1 MKKLRLLL
9 LSFLILFLPSILFS
23 QILNPVKWTV
33 SVQKVSE
40 TEANIVCTASIDIE
54 WHLYSQHIEPGGP
67 LPTVFKFEPN
77 SSYKLVGKPY
87 EYPKAHVE
95 YDETFEM
102 DVGSWDGSASFTQR
116 IKLLKSEEFTI
127 TGLIEYM
134 TCNDGSCIPLEF
146 DLSVNV
152 DGTQYS
158 LEESG
163 DEDPDSIAVDSMP
176 VDTIAPDTAGTNASS
191 NLSDDTDE
199 NDLANTSLLSIF
211 IIAFLGGLIAIFTPC
226 VLPMI
231 PMTVTFFLK
240 GSENKSKGRRQAF
253 FFGTSIIV
261 IFTVI
266 GSGLSIIFGPA
277 LFQTLSTHWI
287 PNIIFFLI
295 FMIFAFSFFGMFE
308 IRMPSGLINKSDQQA
323 DKGGFFGPFFM
334 ALTLVLVSFSCTVP
348 IIGAVVVMLSNGEFL
363 QPIVA
368 MFGFG
373 LAFAVPFTVFALFPR
388 WLGNLPKSGGWM
400 NTLKVV
406 LGFIEVALGL
416 KFLSVADMA
425 YGWHLLDRQIYLAL
439 WIVIFSLLGLYLLGK
454 LKFKHDGEE
463 KHTSVPRL
471 MLAIISLSF
480 AVYMIPGMFGAPL
493 KMLSGFLP
501 PQTTNEF
508 DIRDIV
514 REEIKVSQF
523 AGGNI
528 ESNICTSNPKYS
540 EDLELPHGL
549 EGYFDLEEGLACAK
563 EKKMPIFIDFTGK
576 GCVNCRKMEDNVWVE
591 PEVLKRLR
599 NDFIIV
605 SLYTDVRK
613 SIPEEEWVS
622 AEVSYSGKVIKDL
635 GRKNQDYQIRNYGQN
650 SQPQY
655 VLLNY
660 DGTKLIKETKA
671 FDLDVEDYVRFLDA
685 GLEEF
690 QRRQEELKE

>member
-1 MKKLRLLL
+1 MSKLKFLLVSIFVL
-9 LSFLILFLPSILFS
+9 ALSGMVQAQMLH
-23 QILNPVKWTV
+23 PVKWATTV
-33 SVQKVSE
+33 YKVSE
-40 TEANIVCTASIDIE
+40 TKANIAFTASIDPE
-54 WHLYSQHIEPGGP
+54 WHLYSQFTPSGGP
-67 LPTVFKFEPN
+67 LPTVFTFESN
-77 SSYKLVGKPY
+77 DAFKLIGKPS
-87 EYPKAHVE
+87 EWPAPHVE
-95 YDETFEM
+95 HDEDFNV
-102 DVGSWDGSASFTQR
+102 DVKSFTDKVTFTQQIEILKQEKFS
-116 IKLLKSEEFTI
+116 IK
-127 TGLIEYM
+127 GLIEFQA
-134 TCNDGSCIPLEF
+134 CKEACIMDEF
-146 DLSVNV
+146 DVNIAV

-163 DEDPDSIAVDSMP
+163 DEDPDSIAADSMP
-176 VDTIAPDTAGTNASS
+176 VDTIATDTAGTVSTIGKSETNEDNDITNSS
-191 NLSDDTDE
+191 LWT
-199 NDLANTSLLSIF
+199 IF
-211 IIAFLGGLIAIFTPC
+211 IIAFISGLIAILTPC
-226 VLPMI
+226 VLPMV

-253 FFGTSIIV
+253 FFGLSIIV

-308 IRMPSGLINKSDQQA
+308 IKMPSGLITKSDQQA
-323 DKGGFFGPFFM
+323 DKGGLFGPFFM

-373 LAFAVPFTVFALFPR
+373 LAFAVPFTIFALFPR

-416 KFLSVADMA
+416 KFLSTADMA
-425 YGWHLLDRQIYLAL
+425 YGWHLLDRQIYLSL

-463 KHTSVPRL
+463 KHTSVPKL
-471 MLAIISLSF
+471 MLAIISLAF
-480 AVYMIPGMFGAPL
+480 VVYMIPGMFGAPL
-493 KMLSGFLP
+493 KILSGFLP

-508 DIRDIV
+508 DVRDIV
-514 REEIKVSQF
+514 RQEIKVNQF
-523 AGGNI
+523 AGGNN
-528 ESNICTSNPKYS
+528 ESHICTTNPKYS
-540 EDLELPHGL
+540 EDLILPHGL
-549 EGYFDLEEGLACAK
+549 EGYFDMEEGLACAK
-563 EKKMPIFIDFTGK
+563 EKKMPVFIDFTGK

-605 SLYTDVRK
+605 SLYTDYRHK
-613 SIPEEEWVS
+613 LPEDEWVS
-622 AEVSYSGKVIKDL
+622 AEISYSGKVIKDY
-635 GRKNQDYQIRNYGQN
+635 GKKNQDIQIRNYGQN

-655 VLLNY
+655 VLLDY
-660 DGTKLIKETKA
+660 DGNKLIKETKA
-671 FDLDVEDYVRFLDA
+671 YDADVDDFVRFLDE
-685 GLEEF
+685 GLEAFKKREA
-690 QRRQEELKE
+690 EKE

>member
-1 MKKLRLLL
+1 MSKLR
-9 LSFLILFLPSILFS
+9 FLIVSVFVLALSGMV
-23 QILNPVKWTV
+23 QAQMLNPVKWTV
-33 SVQKVSE
+33 SVQKISE
-40 TEANIVCTASIDIE
+40 TEANIVCTATMDPG
-54 WHLYSQHIEPGGP
+54 WHLYSQYVGEGGP
-67 LPTVFKFEPN
+67 LPTVLTFEPN
-77 SSYKLVGKPY
+77 SSYKLLGKPY

-95 YDETFEM
+95 YDQTFEM
-102 DVGSWDGSASFTQR
+102 DVGSWAGSASFTQR
-116 IKLLKSEEFTI
+116 IKLLKSEKFTI
-127 TGLIEYM
+127 TGIIEYM
-134 TCNDGSCIPLEF
+134 TCNEGSCIPLDY

-163 DEDPDSIAVDSMP
+163 DESPDSIAVDSIP
-176 VDTIAPDTAGTNASS
+176 IDTITPDTAGTNATT
-191 NLSDDTDE
+191 NLGDDTDE
-199 NDLANTSLLSIF
+199 NDLANSSLWSIF
-211 IIAFLGGLIAIFTPC
+211 IIAFLSGLIAIFTPC
-226 VLPMI
+226 VLPMV

-253 FFGTSIIV
+253 FFGFSIIV

-266 GSGLSIIFGPA
+266 GSGLSIIFGPT
-277 LFQTLSTHWI
+277 LFQWLSTHWL
-287 PNIIFFLI
+287 PNILFFLI

-308 IRMPSGLINKSDQQA
+308 IKMPSGLINKSDQQA
-323 DKGGFFGPFFM
+323 DKGGLFGPFFM

-373 LAFAVPFTVFALFPR
+373 LAFAVPFTLFALFPR

-454 LKFKHDGEE
+454 LKFKHDGDE
-463 KHTSVPRL
+463 KHIGVPKL

-480 AVYMIPGMFGAPL
+480 AIYMLPGMFGAPI
-493 KMLSGFLP
+493 KILSGFLP

-508 DIRDIV
+508 DVRDIV
-514 REEIKVSQF
+514 REEIEISQF
-523 AGGNI
+523 AGGNS
-528 ESNICTSNPKYS
+528 ESHICTTNPKYS

-563 EKKMPIFIDFTGK
+563 EMKMPIFIDFTGK
-576 GCVNCRKMEDNVWVE
+576 GCVNCRKMENNVWVE

-599 NDFIIV
+599 NDYIIV
-605 SLYTDVRK
+605 SLYTDYRHEL
-613 SIPEEEWVS
+613 PEDEWVS
-622 AEVSYSGKVIKDL
+622 AEISYSGKVIKDY
-635 GRKNQDYQIRNYGQN
+635 GKKNQDIQIRNYGQN

-655 VLLNY
+655 VLLDY
-660 DGTKLIKETKA
+660 DGKKLIKETKA
-671 FDLDVEDYVRFLDA
+671 YDADVDDFVRFLDE
-685 GLEEF
+685 GLEAFKKREA
-690 QRRQEELKE
+690 EKE

>member
-1 MKKLRLLL
+1 MSKLR
-9 LSFLILFLPSILFS
+9 FLIVSVFVLALSGMV
-23 QILNPVKWTV
+23 QAQMLNPVKWTV
-33 SVQKVSE
+33 SVQKISE
-40 TEANIVCTASIDIE
+40 TEANIVCTATMDPG
-54 WHLYSQHIEPGGP
+54 WHLYSQYVGEGGP
-67 LPTVFKFEPN
+67 LPTVLTFEPN
-77 SSYKLVGKPY
+77 SSYKLLGKPY

-95 YDETFEM
+95 YDQTFEM
-102 DVGSWDGSASFTQR
+102 DVGSWAGSASFTQR
-116 IKLLKSEEFTI
+116 IKLLKSEKFTI

-134 TCNDGSCIPLEF
+134 TCNEGSCIPLDY

-163 DEDPDSIAVDSMP
+163 DESPDSIAVDSIP
-176 VDTIAPDTAGTNASS
+176 IDTITPDTAGTNATT
-191 NLSDDTDE
+191 NLGDDTDE
-199 NDLANTSLLSIF
+199 NDLANSSLWSIF
-211 IIAFLGGLIAIFTPC
+211 IIAFLSGLIAIFTPC
-226 VLPMI
+226 VLPMV

-253 FFGTSIIV
+253 FFGFSIIV

-266 GSGLSIIFGPA
+266 GSGLSIIFGPT
-277 LFQTLSTHWI
+277 LFQWLSTHWL
-287 PNIIFFLI
+287 PNILFFLI

-308 IRMPSGLINKSDQQA
+308 IKMPSGLINKSDQQA
-323 DKGGFFGPFFM
+323 DKGGLFGPFFM

-373 LAFAVPFTVFALFPR
+373 LAFAVPFTLFALFPR

-454 LKFKHDGEE
+454 LKFKHDGDE
-463 KHTSVPRL
+463 KHIGVPKL

-480 AVYMIPGMFGAPL
+480 AIYMLPGMFGAPI
-493 KMLSGFLP
+493 KILSGFLP

-508 DIRDIV
+508 DVRDIV
-514 REEIKVSQF
+514 REEIEISQF
-523 AGGNI
+523 AGGNS
-528 ESNICTSNPKYS
+528 ESHICTTNPKYS

-563 EKKMPIFIDFTGK
+563 EMKMPIFIDFTGK
-576 GCVNCRKMEDNVWVE
+576 GCVNCRKMENNVWVE

-599 NDFIIV
+599 NDYIIV
-605 SLYTDVRK
+605 SLYTDYRHEL
-613 SIPEEEWVS
+613 PEDEWVS
-622 AEVSYSGKVIKDL
+622 AEISYSGKVIKDY
-635 GRKNQDYQIRNYGQN
+635 GKKNQDIQIRNYGQN

-655 VLLNY
+655 VLLDY
-660 DGTKLIKETKA
+660 DGKKLIKETKA
-671 FDLDVEDYVRFLDA
+671 YDADVDDFVRFLDE
-685 GLEEF
+685 GLEAFKKREA
-690 QRRQEELKE
+690 EKE

>member
-1 MKKLRLLL
+1 MSKLR
-9 LSFLILFLPSILFS
+9 FLIVSVFVLALSGMV
-23 QILNPVKWTV
+23 QAQMLNPVKWTV

-40 TEANIVCTASIDIE
+40 TEANIVCTATMDPG
-54 WHLYSQHIEPGGP
+54 WHLYSQYVGEGGP
-67 LPTVFKFEPN
+67 LPTALTFEPN

-95 YDETFEM
+95 YDETFKM
-102 DVGSWDGSASFTQR
+102 DVGSWAGSASFTQR
-116 IKLLKSEEFTI
+116 IKLLKSEKFTI
-127 TGLIEYM
+127 SGLIEYM
-134 TCNDGSCIPLEF
+134 TCNEGSCIPLDY

-163 DEDPDSIAVDSMP
+163 DEDIDTIVADSMSI
-176 VDTIAPDTAGTNASS
+176 DTIAPDTAGTNATTD
-191 NLSDDTDE
+191 LGDDTDE
-199 NDLANTSLLSIF
+199 NDLANTSLWSIF

-240 GSENKSKGRRQAF
+240 GSENKAKGRRQAF
-253 FFGTSIIV
+253 SFGASIIL
-261 IFTVI
+261 IFTVL

-287 PNIIFFLI
+287 PNVIFFLI

-308 IRMPSGLINKSDQQA
+308 INMPSGLITKSDKQA

-348 IIGAVVVMLSNGEFL
+348 IIGLVVVMLSNGEFL

-463 KHTSVPRL
+463 KHTSVPKL
-471 MLAIISLSF
+471 MLAIISFSF
-480 AVYMIPGMFGAPL
+480 VVYMIPGMFGAPL
-493 KMLSGFLP
+493 KILSGFIP
-501 PQTTNEF
+501 PQSSNEF
-508 DIRDIV
+508 DVRKIV
-514 REEIKVSQF
+514 REEIKINQI
-523 AGGNI
+523 AGGNA
-528 ESNICTSNPKYS
+528 ESHLCTSTPKYS
-540 EDLELPHGL
+540 DYLDELPHGL
-549 EGYFDLEEGLACAK
+549 EGYYTMEEALACAK

-613 SIPEEEWVS
+613 SLSEEEWVS

-635 GRKNQDYQIRNYGQN
+635 GKKNQDYQIRNYGQN

-655 VLLNY
+655 VLLDYEGN
-660 DGTKLIKETKA
+660 KLIKETKGY
-671 FDLDVEDYVRFLDA
+671 DPDVDDFVRFLDE
-685 GLEEF
+685 GLEAF
-690 QRRQEELKE
+690 KKKEAERE